1 MLHPRGLLL
10 LVMCCFL
17 GISHA
22 QETGDFRS
30 VGSGNWTDSGNWE
43 TYNGTAWV
51 AATSYP
57 GEVPGTNDVYIIG
70 GATIDLGGTIPSAIS
85 SLIVGDGTGGTDTL
99 RITNTANLNTPLI
112 DLQTGGLAIWTG
124 NYTFT
129 LPSGAVFKISGGT
142 LDDGNPCSAAK
153 RLVIGSQIYST
164 CNGGAGADYSFEDL
178 NTSGGSLSVSP
189 SSDSPVCEGEDLNLF
204 ANPSGAGA
212 SGASFSWA
220 GSGPGSYSF
229 SSSDQNPV
237 VTGLVPGNYTFT
249 VTITDSSGFNT
260 SESVNAE
267 VLAGVAITT
276 QPSNQQGITGTNVLF
291 TAVTSGSATYQWQVS
306 TDGGTSFTDIS
317 DGSKY
322 SGSQTNTLQVGSL
335 QTSDN
340 TSLFRV
346 QVQPAS
352 GSCPPLVSD
361 SALLTVVVPTVL
373 SNRRITYRVN
383 Q

>member
-1 MLHPRGLLL
+1 MVFLLF
-10 LVMCCFL
+10 VL
-17 GISHA
+17 GASHA
-22 QETGDFRS
+22 QEVGDFRS

-51 AATSYP
+51 AATNYP

-70 GATIDLGGTIPSAIS
+70 GATIDLGSSIPSAIAG
-85 SLIVGDGTGGTDTL
+85 LFVGDGTGGTDTL
-99 RITNTANLNTPLI
+99 RITNTASLNTPLL
-112 DLQTGGLAIWTG
+112 DLQTGGFAIWAG
-124 NYTFT
+124 NHTFT

-189 SSDSPVCEGEDLNLF
+189 SSDSPICEGDNLNLF
-204 ANPSGAGA
+204 ANPSGAGS
-212 SGASFSWA
+212 SGASFSWV

-229 SSSDQNPV
+229 SSSDQDPV
-237 VTGLVPGNYTFT
+237 VSGLVPGNYSFT
-249 VTITDSSGFNT
+249 VTITETSGFNT
-260 SESVNAE
+260 SASVSTE
-267 VLAGVAITT
+267 VLPGVAITA
-276 QPSNQQGITGTNVLF
+276 QPTNQQGVTGSNLIF
-291 TAVTSGSATYQWQVS
+291 TVTTSGTPTYQWQVS
-306 TDGGTSFTDIS
+306 TNGGGAFTDLS

-322 SGSQTNTLQVGSL
+322 SGSQTNTLQVSSL
-335 QTSDN
+335 QISDN
-340 TSLFRV
+340 TNLFRV

-352 GSCPPLVSD
+352 GSCPPVISN

>member
-1 MLHPRGLLL
+1 
-10 LVMCCFL
+10 
-17 GISHA
+17 
-22 QETGDFRS
+22 
-30 VGSGNWTDSGNWE
+30 
-43 TYNGTAWV
+43 
-51 AATSYP
+51 
-57 GEVPGTNDVYIIG
+57 
-70 GATIDLGGTIPSAIS
+70 
-85 SLIVGDGTGGTDTL
+85 
-99 RITNTANLNTPLI
+99 LI